1 MSEKS
6 KKKKINHLSLKDCE
20 DIINRL
26 GGQQQCQYVLQVM
39 DRLKTLQAKKQFDK
53 S

>member
-1 MSEKS
+1 MAEKS
-6 KKKKINHLSLKDCE
+6 KKKKINHLSLSECKE
-20 DIINRL
+20 IINRL

-39 DRLKTLQAKKQFDK
+39 DRLKVLQAKKQFDN